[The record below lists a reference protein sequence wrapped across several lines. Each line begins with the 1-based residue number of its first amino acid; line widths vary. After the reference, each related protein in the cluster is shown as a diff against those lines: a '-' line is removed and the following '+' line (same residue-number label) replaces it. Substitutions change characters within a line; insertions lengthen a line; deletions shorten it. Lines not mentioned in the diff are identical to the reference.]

1 MFRSY
6 RHKLDVVGPLYQS
19 QQQIRLHIHICK
31 IHWCYYKQ
39 HWLHRHLGLDTHQH
53 LHVLRNV

>member
-6 RHKLDVVGPLYQS
+6 RHKLDFVGPLYQS

-39 HWLHRHLGLDTHQH
+39 HWLRRHLGLDTHQH
-53 LHVLRNV
+53 LHVL